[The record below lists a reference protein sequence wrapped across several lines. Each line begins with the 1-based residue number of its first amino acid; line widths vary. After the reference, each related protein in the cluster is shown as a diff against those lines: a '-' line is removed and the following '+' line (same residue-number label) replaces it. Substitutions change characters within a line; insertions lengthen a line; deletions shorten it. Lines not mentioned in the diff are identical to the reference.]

1 MIKEIHSVT
10 TQSEASYLQQE
21 ISKSI
26 QTLKKKVSLHK
37 RKTSVINAFSI
48 SLGALVTL
56 TLGMDVAEEYVQSQ
70 KNLALSLGALLTIVN
85 GWNALFDYKKLWI
98 RQKSTL
104 LDLYQMQNELGYR
117 KSKKEDCIV
126 DDLFEQY
133 QRIWEKDSNEWRSII
148 QTSSKSSHNKDKN
161 KSNKKKAGDL
171 D

>member
-1 MIKEIHSVT
+1 MII
-10 TQSEASYLQQE
+10 QSEASYLQKE

-26 QTLKKKVSLHK
+26 QTLKNKLSLHK
-37 RKTSVINAFSI
+37 NKTSLINAFSI
-48 SLGALVTL
+48 SLGALVTF
-56 TLGMDVAEEYVQSQ
+56 TLGIDVAVDNAQLQ
-70 KNLALSLGALLTIVN
+70 KNLALGLGALLTITN
-85 GWNALFDYKKLWI
+85 GWNALFDYKKLWV

-117 KSKKEDCIV
+117 KSKKEDCEV

-148 QTSSKSSHNKDKN
+148 QTSSKSSHGKDKK
-161 KSNKKKAGDL
+161 KSNNNKTGDL

>member
-1 MIKEIHSVT
+1 MII
-10 TQSEASYLQQE
+10 QSEASYLQQE

-26 QTLKKKVSLHK
+26 QTLKNKVSLHK
-37 RKTSVINAFSI
+37 NKTSLINAFSI
-48 SLGALVTL
+48 SLGALVTF
-56 TLGMDVAEEYVQSQ
+56 TLGIDVAVDNAQLQ
-70 KNLALSLGALLTIVN
+70 KNLALGLGALLTITN
-85 GWNALFDYKKLWI
+85 GWNALFDYKKLWV

-117 KSKKEDCIV
+117 KSKKEDCEV

-148 QTSSKSSHNKDKN
+148 QTSSKSSHGKDKK
-161 KSNKKKAGDL
+161 KSNNNKTGDL